1 MKLPKNLNYLRPLKT
16 GALFRIGDKG
26 DGGYIVPRSSFK
38 NINCIISFGLGDN
51 FSFDFGGEKG
61 IRTLDTFNSI
71 HAFQASAFNH
81 SAISPI
87 RFYLSLIPQ

>member
-1 MKLPKNLNYLRPLKT
+1 MFNKT
-16 GALFRIGDKG
+16 I
-26 DGGYIVPRSSFK
+26 
-38 NINCIISFGLGDN
+38 
-51 FSFDFGGEKG
+51 GGEKG

-87 RFYLSLIPQ
+87 YFNLL